1 MAAFLGMSAL
11 LERDQQ
17 LEALAAA
24 TTDAASGSG
33 VVMLVHGEPGI
44 GKTSLVRAYLSRLP
58 RDTRTFTGGCDD
70 LTTPRALGPLRD
82 AVRWRGGPLAA
93 ALESGA
99 NRDAVFDAV
108 IEELSH
114 PRDVTVLVVEDVHW
128 ADDATLDVLHFV
140 IRRIESLRALVVLTY
155 RDNEIHEEHPLQS
168 LLAAAAGPGLRRI
181 HVPAL
186 SESAVATLSAD
197 SGRDVGVLYAVTGG
211 NAFFVTETLAAT
223 GAEVPATVVDAVLA
237 RIRSLD
243 SPTQHAL
250 EQLSVVPTHVE
261 HRLVDHVVGG
271 LEGLAEAERLG
282 VLVVDRE
289 GVSFRHELARRA
301 LEQSLP
307 TARRVALNRSMLAA
321 LLAGAEPDVAR
332 ILHHAVEAGDVDA
345 ILRYAPSAGVEA
357 ARAGS
362 HRQAL
367 AHFTEALRY
376 EDQLPDQVRAELLE
390 EYAWELHNA
399 HRFPEAVAAAERA
412 CQLSC
417 NADDRSRCGTAKIT
431 LSRLHWVSGD
441 NASAWDAIEEATATL
456 DGTDDSVGQAMA
468 HSYRAA
474 VLALTDKI
482 DEARE
487 EIRYARSLAEANG
500 IDVLVN
506 MCMNYEAVVALAA
519 GDWDRS
525 VVVMRECLEHAKATH
540 ARRPER
546 DVRIDAGEH
555 LARVYCNL
563 AACLQITERFDEL
576 ADLLPETLAFVRD
589 RAFTVHAY
597 NLEFRRATVLVHRG
611 EWDEAESL
619 MRRLDAEVSAPGV
632 FGKYMLPALGR
643 LLARRAAEDADT
655 VIRRGCAV
663 ADNSGLAVGI
673 AQATLP
679 HVEQAWFSGRPE
691 AAAVRL
697 HEAIGGLEPHRD
709 RRLLGELL
717 VYAKR
722 AGLMD
727 AQPFD
732 GCPEPWASALA
743 GDWFAAAVGFQREGN
758 VYERAMEL
766 AESQDV
772 VVTTQALQM
781 LDHLGA
787 KAAAAIVRQ
796 RLRELGVRRIPRGPQ
811 ETTRTNPAGLTDRQV
826 DVLAL
831 LRDGLTNAEI
841 AERLVL
847 SVRTVDHHVAAILA
861 KLGVTSR
868 RQAAERAAD
877 LIESA
882 R

>member
-1 MAAFLGMSAL
+1 MSAL
-11 LERDQQ
+11 LERDTQ
-17 LEALAAA
+17 LEALATA
-24 TTDAASGSG
+24 TADAASGTG
-33 VVMLVHGEPGI
+33 VVVLVHGEPGI
-44 GKTSLVRAYLSRLP
+44 GKTSLVRTYLSRLP
-58 RDTRTFTGGCDD
+58 RDTRVFTGGCDD

-82 AVRWRGGPLAA
+82 AVRWRGGPLANA
-93 ALESGA
+93 IENGA

-140 IRRIESLRALVVLTY
+140 IRRIHSLRALVVLTY
-155 RDNEIHEEHPLQS
+155 RDDAIGDDHPLQPV
-168 LLAAAAGPGLRRI
+168 LGAAAGPWLR
-181 HVPAL
+181 HVPVSRL
-186 SESAVATLSAD
+186 SESAVATLSAE
-197 SGRDVGVLYAVTGG
+197 SGHDVATLYAVTGG

-223 GAEVPATVVDAVLA
+223 GADVPATVVDAVLA
-237 RIRSLD
+237 RVRSLD
-243 SPTQHAL
+243 ASTQRAL

-261 HRLVDHVVGG
+261 HRLVEHVIGG
-271 LEGLAEAERLG
+271 LDNLTEAERRG

-289 GVSFRHELARRA
+289 SVSFRHELARRA

-307 TARRVALNRSMLAA
+307 TARRVALNRAMLNA

-345 ILRYAPSAGVEA
+345 ILRYAPTAGMEA

-376 EDQLPDQVRAELLE
+376 EDRMTDVGRAQLLE
-390 EYAWELHNA
+390 EYAWQLHNA
-399 HRFPEAVAAAERA
+399 HRFPEAVEAAERA

-417 NADDRSRCGTAKIT
+417 NVDDQVRCGTAKIT

-441 NASAWDAIEEATATL
+441 NKRAWEAIEEATATL
-456 DGTDDSVGQAMA
+456 DGTDDAVGQAMA

-474 VLALTDKI
+474 VLALTDKV
-482 DEARE
+482 DEALK
-487 EIRYARSLAEANG
+487 EITYARSLAEANG

-506 MCMNYEAVVALAA
+506 MCMNYEAVTYLAT

-525 VVVMRECLEHAKATH
+525 VVVMRDCLEHAKATF
-540 ARRPER
+540 ASRPER

-555 LARVYCNL
+555 LARVYCNM

-576 ADLLPETLAFVRD
+576 EALLPDALSFVRD
-589 RAFTVHAY
+589 RGFTVHSY

-611 EWDEAESL
+611 RWDEAEQT
-619 MRRLDAEVSAPGV
+619 MRQLDGAVSAPGV

-643 LLARRAAEDADT
+643 LLARRGADDAEA
-655 VIRRGCAV
+655 VIRRACAI
-663 ADNSGLAVGI
+663 ADASGLAVGI
-673 AQATLP
+673 GQATLP
-679 HVEQAWFSGRPE
+679 HLELAWFGGHPE
-691 AAAVRL
+691 SAAQRVHAAL
-697 HEAIGGLEPHRD
+697 AGLDAKRD
-709 RRLLGELL
+709 ARLLAELL
-717 VYAKR
+717 LYAKR
-722 AGLMD
+722 SGLMD

-743 GDWFAAAVGFQREGN
+743 GDWFAAAVGFQGLGN
-758 VYERAMEL
+758 DYERAMEL

-772 VVTTQALQM
+772 VVTTQALQL
-781 LDHLGA
+781 LDNLGA
-787 KAAAAIVRQ
+787 TAAASMVRQ
-796 RLRELGVRRIPRGPQ
+796 RLRDLGVRRIPRGPQ
-811 ETTRTNPAGLTDRQV
+811 PTTRTNPAGLTDRQV
-826 DVLAL
+826 DVLGL

-861 KLGVTSR
+861 KLGVGSR
-868 RQAAERAAD
+868 RQAAERAVE
-877 LIESA
+877 LIEPA

>member
-1 MAAFLGMSAL
+1 MSAL

-24 TTDAASGSG
+24 TRDAASGSG
-33 VVMLVHGEPGI
+33 VVMLVQGEPGI

-140 IRRIESLRALVVLTY
+140 IRRIENLRALVVLTY
-155 RDNEIHEEHPLQS
+155 RDNEIHEDHPLQP
-168 LLAAAAGPGLRRI
+168 LLAAAAGRGLRRI
-181 HVPAL
+181 QVPAL

-197 SGRDVGVLYAVTGG
+197 SGRDLGVLYAVTGG

-223 GAEVPATVVDAVLA
+223 GPDVPATVVDAVLA

-243 SPTQHAL
+243 PSTQHAL
-250 EQLSVVPTHVE
+250 EQLSVVPSHVE

-271 LEGLAEAERLG
+271 LEVLAEAERSG

-289 GVSFRHELARRA
+289 SVSFRHELARRA

-307 TARRVALNRSMLAA
+307 TVRRVALNRAMLAA
-321 LLAGAEPDVAR
+321 LLSGAEPDVAR
-332 ILHHAVEAGDVDA
+332 ILHHAVEAGDVEA
-345 ILRYAPSAGVEA
+345 ILRYAPTAGLEA

-376 EDQLPDQVRAELLE
+376 EDRMSDAERAQLLE

-417 NADDRSRCGTAKIT
+417 NADDAARCGTAKIT

-441 NASAWDAIEEATATL
+441 NARAWEAIEEATATL
-456 DGTDDSVGQAMA
+456 DRTDDPVGKAMA

-474 VLALTDKI
+474 VLALVDKV
-482 DEARE
+482 DEALE
-487 EIRYARSLAEANG
+487 EIRYARSLAEAAG

-506 MCMNYEAVVALAA
+506 MCMNYEAVTLLSS
-519 GDWDRS
+519 GDWDTS
-525 VVVMRECLEHAKATH
+525 VDIMRECLEHARATH
-540 ARRPER
+540 AKRPER
-546 DVRIDAGEH
+546 DVRIDSGEH

-576 ADLLPETLAFVRD
+576 ADLIPEALAFVRD
-589 RAFTVHAY
+589 RGFTVHGY
-597 NLEFRRATVLVHRG
+597 NLEFRQATVFVHRG
-611 EWDEAESL
+611 QWDEAEETL
-619 MRRLDAEVSAPGV
+619 RQLDRAVSAPGV

-643 LLARRAAEDADT
+643 LLARRGADDAEA
-655 VIRRGCAV
+655 VIRRACAV
-663 ADNSGLAVGI
+663 ADASGLAVGI
-673 AQATLP
+673 GQSTLP
-679 HVEQAWFSGRPE
+679 YLEWAWFNGHPE
-691 AAAVRL
+691 TAAQRA
-697 HEAIGGLEPHRD
+697 HEAIAALDHHKD

-717 VYAKR
+717 LYAKR

-743 GDWFAAAVGFQREGN
+743 GDWFAAAVGFQRTGDD
-758 VYERAMEL
+758 YERAMEL
-766 AESQDV
+766 AESQDI
-772 VVTTQALQM
+772 VVTTQALQV
-781 LDHLGA
+781 LDNLGA
-787 KAAAAIVRQ
+787 KAAAALVRQ
-796 RLRELGVRRIPRGPQ
+796 RLRDLGVRRIPRGPQ
-811 ETTRTNPAGLTDRQV
+811 EATRTNPAGLTDRQV
-826 DVLAL
+826 DVLGL

-841 AERLVL
+841 ADRLVL

-861 KLGVTSR
+861 KLGVASR